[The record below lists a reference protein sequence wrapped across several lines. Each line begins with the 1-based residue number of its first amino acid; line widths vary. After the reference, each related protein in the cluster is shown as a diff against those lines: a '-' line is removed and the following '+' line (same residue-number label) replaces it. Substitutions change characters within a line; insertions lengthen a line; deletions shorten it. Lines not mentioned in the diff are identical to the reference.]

1 MASGE
6 AVARAMRGAAVL
18 GVRQAL
24 VHGANII
31 GSITLARM
39 LAPSDYGLFAIVNF
53 LVLFLGTFGGTGL
66 AANLIREHPE
76 PGPEVYRAVYSFQ
89 QILVC
94 GFAFFLWFAYP
105 MYAAIHHLESTQT
118 LLFRFTAISLVATTC
133 MVPSQ
138 IEMERQLHFTKL
150 AIVETAQALLFN
162 IVTVVLAWKGFGALS
177 FGIGLLVRSISGAV
191 LAYMLQPVKLGWNFN
206 LHLAGPHLKFGLFYQ
221 GSQIISVV
229 KDSITPM
236 LIGLLFG
243 SAGVGYISWSSVTA
257 AYPVLALIVL
267 QRLYLPLFAR
277 LQNDLA
283 HFGMVLEQIIW
294 ITNAFAAPLAI
305 IELVLIRPITMIV
318 FGPKWLVA
326 LPLFYW
332 FWIANIFVPT
342 ATPVQTV
349 LNALGKARLSMA
361 IATMWMLL
369 TWGLGWPL
377 AILHGLIGLA
387 IATAV
392 VQFSN
397 LILYRIVQRHL
408 PFQILRV
415 VAMPWLLA
423 MGTGACL
430 WLAVK
435 AHAPASLPS
444 IITMAALALLLYLGL
459 LLSLQR
465 HRIVNLRQLAA
476 GL

>member
-1 MASGE
+1 
-6 AVARAMRGAAVL
+6 MRGAAVL
-18 GVRQAL
+18 GVRQVL

-76 PGPEVYRAVYSFQ
+76 PSPEIYRAVYSFQ
-89 QILVC
+89 QVLVL
-94 GFAFFLWFAYP
+94 AFSIVLWFAYP
-105 MYAAIHHLESTQT
+105 MYATMHHISANQT
-118 LLFRFTAISLVATTC
+118 LLFRFTAISLMATTC

-150 AIVETAQALLFN
+150 AAVETFQALLFN
-162 IVTVVLAWKGFGALS
+162 IVTVLLAWKGYGALS
-177 FGIGLLVRSISGAV
+177 FGIGLLVRSVSGAL
-191 LAYMLQPVKLGWNFN
+191 LAYALQPVKLGWNFDWK
-206 LHLAGPHLKFGLFYQ
+206 LAGPHLRFGFFYQ
-221 GSQIISVV
+221 GSQIISVL

-243 SAGVGYISWSSVTA
+243 AAGVGYISWSSVTA

-277 LQNDLA
+277 LQQDLA

-294 ITNAFAAPLAI
+294 VTNAFAAPLAV
-305 IELVLIRPITMIV
+305 IELILIRPITTLV

-326 LPLFYW
+326 LPLFYL
-332 FWIANIFVPT
+332 FWTANLFVPT

-349 LNALGKARLSMA
+349 LNALGKARLSMG

-377 AILHGLIGLA
+377 AVLHGLIGLA

-392 VQFSN
+392 VQVSN

-408 PFQILRV
+408 PFHIARV
-415 VAMPWLLA
+415 IAVPWLLA
-423 MGTGACL
+423 AGTGACL
-430 WLAVK
+430 WLVVK
-435 AHAPASLPS
+435 AHVPTGFPSL
-444 IITMAALALLLYLGL
+444 IAAAALALLFYLGL
-459 LLSLQR
+459 LLFFQR
-465 HRIVNLRQLAA
+465 HRIITLRHLAA
-476 GL
+476 GS